1 MKHMAIGRMHPL
13 VTPVRPT
20 PNPDWIEMKTNY
32 FEKFSGTSAGRC
44 ASSLLVTHQ
53 IKPKH
58 IFSTVLYKSNQ
69 ALPDLVVGGKY
80 TTEMLSSPE
89 VWARWTTAERRVA
102 GMCLAYLVRTNSVDL
117 VLHITRKGKGKK
129 RYCLPTKEDS
139 SPSESF
145 VGGSRGK
152 GGRHGNH

>member
-1 MKHMAIGRMHPL
+1 MAIGRMHPL

-44 ASSLLVTHQ
+44 ASSLLVTHR

-58 IFSTVLYKSNQ
+58 IFSTVLFKINQ
-69 ALPDLVVGGKY
+69 ALPHLVVGGKY

-89 VWARWTTAERRVA
+89 VWAKWTTAERRVA
-102 GMCLAYLVRTNSVDL
+102 GMCLAYLVRSESVGL
-117 VLHITRKGKGKK
+117 VLHLTRKGKGKK
-129 RYCLPTKEDS
+129 RYCLPTNEDS
-139 SPSESF
+139 STAKPAISS
-145 VGGSRGK
+145 SRRK
-152 GGRHGNH
+152 GGRHGNY